1 MHVLGTN
8 VKMRFRDVEM
18 KAVNVIIMQQRK
30 ATIEN
35 AFKWM
40 PRSCDDET
48 FLLCSMLHQHIP
60 KPLY

>member
-1 MHVLGTN
+1 MYVLGTN

-35 AFKWM
+35 AFK
-40 PRSCDDET
+40 
-48 FLLCSMLHQHIP
+48 
-60 KPLY
+60 

>member
-35 AFKWM
+35 AFK
-40 PRSCDDET
+40 
-48 FLLCSMLHQHIP
+48 
-60 KPLY
+60 